1 MKQKSYFKQVF
12 RRTNF
17 KLGFLSF
24 FYSICSVPRL
34 LLEVFLRKNMG
45 SRYFSFGLSIILFSF
60 FLVTLLFSAFSKAAA
75 YSALGSN
82 GYALGIFGILFF
94 VFANKRR
101 SEINSDPTH
110 VSFDEFSL
118 STGELTGWFKSKKE
132 NGASLRTIEIWLEPL
147 PFLVGG
153 LVLLLFPISR
163 LLGLIFLLC
172 SILYS
177 LSYMGAY
184 ALARDFIMDKI
195 DEKIAGEE
203 MGQALKSGFSGH
215 EARGFTNRSPIPSN
229 EEHREQLYKL
239 ILKRDK
245 SGEPTSVAE

>member
-17 KLGFLSF
+17 KLSFLSF

-34 LLEVFLRKNMG
+34 LLEVFIRKNMG
-45 SRYFSFGLSIILFSF
+45 SRYFSFGLSIILFLL
-60 FLVTLLFSAFSKAAA
+60 FLITLLFSAFSQAASF
-75 YSALGSN
+75 SALGSN
-82 GYALGIFGILFF
+82 GYGLGIFGILFF

-118 STGELTGWFKSKKE
+118 STGELTGWFKSRKE
-132 NGASLRTIEIWLEPL
+132 NGTSLRRIEIWFEPL
-147 PFLVGG
+147 PFFIGG
-153 LVLLLFPISR
+153 LVLMFIPFTRI
-163 LLGLIFLLC
+163 LGLLLLL
-172 SILYS
+172 SSVLYS

-203 MGQALKSGFSGH
+203 MGQALKSGLAGH
-215 EARGFTNRSPIPSN
+215 EARGFTNRSPIPTD
-229 EEHREQLYKL
+229 EEHRDQLYNL

-245 SGEPTSVAE
+245 SGEPTAVAQ